1 MKLVNGDRAII
12 PLEKLLSYCL
22 NPEHHSGKH
31 KARVFASALGITAN
45 NPEDLR
51 QLIARAACEGEVIQ
65 KTNTKFGQLVK
76 VDWFVPDQDDIELRT
91 IWEITIEQPC
101 PRLVSAFIK

>member
-12 PLEKLLSYCL
+12 LSEKLLNYCL

-31 KARVFASALGITAN
+31 KARVFASALGITAK

-51 QLIARAACEGEVIQ
+51 QLIARAAYEGEVVEQ
-65 KTNTKFGQLVK
+65 TATKFGQLFK
-76 VDWFVPDQDDIELRT
+76 VDWLVPYQNNVELRT
-91 IWEITIEQPC
+91 IWEITIEQPY

>member
-31 KARVFASALGITAN
+31 KARVFASALGITAK

-51 QLIARAACEGEVIQ
+51 QLIARAACEGEVRVCKRICVSP
-65 KTNTKFGQLVK
+65 QLA
-76 VDWFVPDQDDIELRT
+76 LRLY
-91 IWEITIEQPC
+91 PL
-101 PRLVSAFIK
+101 PRLIYKPLNA